1 MTAGT
6 FYEDEIL
13 KMELI
18 ILKVKLL
25 NMRMCYS
32 LVFINNKY
40 EGFYFGIILV
50 YSYFIGVALEP
61 LS

>member
-25 NMRMCYS
+25 GMRMF
-32 LVFINNKY
+32 FINYKY
-40 EGFYFGIILV
+40 EGFHFGITLL
-50 YSYFIGVALEP
+50 YSYFTGVALEP